1 MQTFVVDEA
10 LLQARDAAPSVR
22 KATLFALCTCAA
34 IADTLYVDLL
44 QQDDDPQHAV
54 FAPSSTEFLRALL
67 QARES
72 LLDAATSCVGMH
84 QADVLHSLA
93 MVWASTL
100 MPDEAPE
107 NTPCADGQVPS
118 VDLLTER
125 AALRQA
131 VLFLVRKRLAEYL
144 ERARPD
150 ERDAEERAVGKFLRA
165 MDSHEMAFCSL
176 LFKPPSAEANTAKWR
191 NAVLEQHTL
200 FDTQALAIL
209 FLDSPVQS
217 AVPA

>member
-34 IADTLYVDLL
+34 IADALYADLL
-44 QQDDDPQHAV
+44 RQDDDPQHVV
-54 FAPSSTEFLRALL
+54 FEPISAELHQSLL

-125 AALRQA
+125 AALRQV
-131 VLFLVRKRLAEYL
+131 VLLRVRKRLAEHM
-144 ERARPD
+144 AKASPD
-150 ERDAEERAVGKFLRA
+150 AQAAEAHAVGKFLRA
-165 MDSHEMAFCSL
+165 MDSHETAFCSL
-176 LFKPPSAEANTAKWR
+176 LSKPPSAEANTAKWR

-200 FDTQALAIL
+200 FDTQALSIL
-209 FLDSPVQS
+209 FLDS